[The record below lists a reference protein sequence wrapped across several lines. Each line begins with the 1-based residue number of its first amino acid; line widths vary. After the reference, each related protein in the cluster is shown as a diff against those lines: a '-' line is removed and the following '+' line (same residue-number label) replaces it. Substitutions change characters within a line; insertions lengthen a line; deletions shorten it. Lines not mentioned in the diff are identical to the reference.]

1 VEQNFS
7 KPLKGKNEFSITAA
21 IRKLQALMKAILLR
35 RTKSSMIDGKPI
47 LTLPEKTIEMVHAVF
62 SPDEQAFYQSLQDKS
77 VLAFNKYL
85 RANTVGRN
93 YSNILVLLLRL
104 RQACCHP
111 HLIRDAEMTNN
122 EPVDDRMGQL
132 ARELAP
138 DTVARLKDFD
148 AFECPSMFLSSYSK

>member
-1 VEQNFS
+1 
-7 KPLKGKNEFSITAA
+7 
-21 IRKLQALMKAILLR
+21 MKAILLR

-47 LTLPEKTIEMVHAVF
+47 LTLPGKTVEMIHTVF

-77 VLAFNKYL
+77 VLLFNKYL

-111 HLIRDAEMTNN
+111 HLIRDAEMSSRG
-122 EPVDDRMGQL
+122 PVDEKKIKL
-132 ARELAP
+132 ARELPP
-138 DTVARLKDFD
+138 DTVSRIKDLE
-148 AFECPSMFLSSYSK
+148 AFECPSKLHQRYGYSELF